1 MPDRPAGR
9 TGMNEQEITDQ
20 RRQNEEAA
28 RACAEKFMQ
37 AGPAKS
43 DTVRKMELELAFLH
57 GAVYG
62 VSLAKVKP

>member
-1 MPDRPAGR
+1 M
-9 TGMNEQEITDQ
+9 TEQEITEQ

-28 RACAEKFMQ
+28 RACAEKIMQ
-37 AGPAKS
+37 SGPALS
-43 DTVRKMELELAFLH
+43 ETVRKLELESAFLR